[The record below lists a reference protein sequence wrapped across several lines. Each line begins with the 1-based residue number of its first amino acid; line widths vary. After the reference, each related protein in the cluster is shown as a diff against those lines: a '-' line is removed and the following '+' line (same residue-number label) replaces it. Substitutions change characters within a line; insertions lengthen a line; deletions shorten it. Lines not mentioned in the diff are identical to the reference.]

1 MNRDTDNP
9 WLKITAQ
16 NSTEETKTVHLVS
29 DEIHSGAQDVSL
41 VCNGTVFKGLTEA
54 LYTHRMSGQHRETV
68 RRNN

>member
-16 NSTEETKTVHLVS
+16 NSTEETKTVCLVS

-41 VCNGTVFKGLTEA
+41 VCNGTESLKASQKHYIHTGCQDGTER
-54 LYTHRMSGQHRETV
+54 L
-68 RRNN
+68 